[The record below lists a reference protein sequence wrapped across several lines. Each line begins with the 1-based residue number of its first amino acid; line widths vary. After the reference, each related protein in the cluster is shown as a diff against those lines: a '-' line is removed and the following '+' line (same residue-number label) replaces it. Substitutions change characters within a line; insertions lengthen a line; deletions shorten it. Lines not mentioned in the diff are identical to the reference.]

1 MRVTN
6 RNLSCRCKPP
16 TQRRRPLAIRE
27 GDDWVELI
35 PQSRGDFQRA
45 TAVSNRPTLIA
56 SPRDDEVFHD
66 LAEAMVA
73 AGANTPSALQEAL
86 RSRYPK
92 AVVRARD
99 LTGERGVIWY
109 VYREGRWTPSGKAS
123 GG

>member
-1 MRVTN
+1 MRDTN
-6 RNLSCRCKPP
+6 WNLSCRCKPP
-16 TQRRRPLAIRE
+16 AQRRQPLATRE
-27 GDDWVELI
+27 DDDWVEVI

-45 TAVSNRPTLIA
+45 TVVSNRPTLIA
-56 SPRDDEVFHD
+56 SPRDDEVFQD

-73 AGANTPSALQEAL
+73 AGATTPSALQEAL

-99 LTGERGVIWY
+99 LSGERGVIWY
-109 VYREGRWTPSGKAS
+109 VYRDGRWTRSGKAP